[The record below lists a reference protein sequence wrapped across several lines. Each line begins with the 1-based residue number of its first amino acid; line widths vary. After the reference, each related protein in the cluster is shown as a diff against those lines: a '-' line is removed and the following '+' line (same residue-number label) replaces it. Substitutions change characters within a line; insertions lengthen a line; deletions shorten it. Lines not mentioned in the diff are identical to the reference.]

1 MMTDLWL
8 QAWRWLCNQ
17 RRHAPDNT
25 DIWHL
30 MCSVDLSDARG
41 KRAGSVATMKG
52 KNKTNEEKS
61 HRTDRDTAA
70 TGLGRGGGRHI
81 VSLPRNIIGQVHT
94 VRSPRNS
101 DVPGPSQSIVRVR

>member
-8 QAWRWLCNQ
+8 QAWHWLCNQ

-41 KRAGSVATMKG
+41 KRAGSVATMKEQ
-52 KNKTNEEKS
+52 NK
-61 HRTDRDTAA
+61 
-70 TGLGRGGGRHI
+70 
-81 VSLPRNIIGQVHT
+81 
-94 VRSPRNS
+94 
-101 DVPGPSQSIVRVR
+101 